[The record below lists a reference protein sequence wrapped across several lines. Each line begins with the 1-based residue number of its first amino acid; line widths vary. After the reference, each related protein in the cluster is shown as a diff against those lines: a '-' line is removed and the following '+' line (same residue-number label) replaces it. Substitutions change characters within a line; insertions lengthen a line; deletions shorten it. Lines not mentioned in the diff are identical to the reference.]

1 MKKRKTLGLLIRGL
15 DGNYLTYIWLMI
27 KKAVEQFDCNLIVYE
42 GKNIK
47 SKLGDDARHT
57 IVYGFVDKF
66 RLDGIILTSAITD
79 ELNEEE
85 LIEFLK
91 RYKGIPIVSMGRVM
105 PNVPSILVDG
115 KEGMKSA
122 VKHLVEDHDYK
133 RLAFV
138 TGPKNN
144 NEAIER
150 YRAYLEVLENNNIKV
165 DESIIFEGTFNSQ
178 DGYKIMEN
186 IIKKDIDYDAI
197 VFSNDDMALGAIK
210 AIGDLSEKYKFDV
223 SKKTTMCGFDDSINA
238 KLTTPSLT
246 TVRQPIEE
254 LCYNAV
260 KTLIE
265 KIDGEETYDIMK
277 FPAILVKRQS
287 CGCKGEKTL
296 DEISNK
302 YLRLAPDMEMTGG
315 VETYSLKKLYDK
327 ITCMVKTL
335 DIRSFFISTYYEG
348 ATRFEDIYL
357 LDKHYNVPKKSEL
370 IYAFY
375 NFKREK
381 IESKIKVYNTKEIVP
396 DCYIPKDRRFIYL
409 VAPLYFD
416 EENFGF
422 LCTEISNDEVFL
434 FEVIRSKIS
443 NTLKGALTLKEKNEM
458 EEILLESERLASL
471 GQLVGGISHNLT
483 HPISKISKIQ
493 EIWEKIINKQMG
505 LLEGGNPTIEEQ
517 REIIK
522 EMRMW
527 NEEVKR
533 HNSYIS
539 KMISTIKNQTTQL
552 NYTSIKEFTIE
563 ELLGIIGYSLKNNKK
578 LNKCNLNIK
587 ANINVKIRISGDI
600 RSLAKII
607 DNLLIN
613 GIESYDENKKN
624 EEKQFRIDLNIYLD
638 KKSLIFKIRDYG
650 RGISEDVKDKIFKH
664 MVTTRDKDK
673 TGLSLLLS
681 YSTIKGRF
689 GGEMWF
695 EEGKKGGSV
704 FYISIPIRK
713 LQ

>member
-1 MKKRKTLGLLIRGL
+1 MKKRKTLGLLIKGL

-27 KKAVEQFDCNLIVYE
+27 KKAVEELDCNLIVYE
-42 GKNIK
+42 GKSIK

-57 IVYGFVDKF
+57 IVYGFVDKS
-66 RLDGIILTSAITD
+66 RIDGIIITSAISD

-85 LIEFLK
+85 LNNFLY
-91 RYKGIPIVSMGRVM
+91 RYKGIPMVSMGRVV
-105 PNVPSILVDG
+105 PNVPSILVDC

-122 VKHLVEDHDYK
+122 VKHLIEDHGHK
-133 RLAFV
+133 KLAFV

-144 NEAIER
+144 DEAIER
-150 YRAYLEVLENNNIKV
+150 YQAYLEALEENNIKV
-165 DESIIFEGTFNSQ
+165 DEDIIFEGNFNSQ
-178 DGYKIMEN
+178 DGYRIMED

-223 SKKTTMCGFDDSINA
+223 SKKITMCGFDDSINA

-254 LCYNAV
+254 LCYNTV

-265 KIDGEETYDIMK
+265 KIDGKKPCDIIK

-302 YLRLAPDMEMTGG
+302 YLRLTPDMEVTGG
-315 VETYSLKKLYDK
+315 VETYSLKELYNK
-327 ITCMVKTL
+327 ITYILKKV
-335 DIRSFFISTYYEG
+335 DIRNFFISTYYEG
-348 ATRFEDIYL
+348 ATRFIDTYL
-357 LDKHYNVPKKSEL
+357 LDKYYSVPEKSEL

-375 NFKREK
+375 NFEK
-381 IESKIKVYNTKEIVP
+381 EDIKDSIKIFNTKEIVP
-396 DCYIPKDRRFIYL
+396 DCYLPIDRRFIYL

-422 LCTEISNDEVFL
+422 LCTEISNDDVFL
-434 FEVIRSKIS
+434 FESLRSQIS
-443 NTLKGALTLKEKNEM
+443 NTLKGALTLKEKGEM
-458 EEILLESERLASL
+458 EKILLENERLASL
-471 GQLVGGISHNLT
+471 GQLVGGISHNLMY
-483 HPISKISKIQ
+483 PIEAIS
-493 EIWEKIINKQMG
+493 EIHKTWEKLIDEKRDA
-505 LLEGGNPTIEEQ
+505 LEDANVTIEEK
-517 REIIK
+517 RKIAK
-522 EMRMW
+522 KMRMW
-527 NEEVKR
+527 NKQLKE
-533 HNSYIS
+533 HNSYVS

-563 ELLGIIGYSLKNNKK
+563 ELLGMIKYGLENNKK
-578 LNKCNLNIK
+578 LAKCNLNIK
-587 ANINVKIRISGDI
+587 VNINVKTRISGDI

-613 GIESYDENKKN
+613 GIESYDENDEN
-624 EEKQFRIDLNIYLD
+624 QFRIDLSIYLD
-638 KKSLIFKIRDYG
+638 KKSFIFEVRDYG
-650 RGISEDVKDKIFKH
+650 RGISENVKEKIFKH
-664 MVTTRDKDK
+664 MVTTRDKDG
-673 TGLSLLLS
+673 TGISLLLS

-695 EEGKKGGSV
+695 EEGKEKGSI
-704 FYISIPIRK
+704 FYISIPVRK
-713 LQ
+713 L